1 MLRICTG
8 DWEKGEE
15 GEQWSSVH
23 FRYNYPHPSDVQAL
37 NDTQRQSLL
46 DWLRGEGAMPI
57 DQMGLDLD
65 PALYL
70 PAKCDLGQVKIIWAS
85 MFSSIQWRSITIMM
99 PDSEDLM
106 SKCMS

>member
-1 MLRICTG
+1 
-8 DWEKGEE
+8 
-15 GEQWSSVH
+15 
-23 FRYNYPHPSDVQAL
+23 
-37 NDTQRQSLL
+37 
-46 DWLRGEGAMPI
+46 MPI

-70 PAKCDLGQVKIIWAS
+70 PAKCDLGQVKIIWVS